1 MNLALI
7 RQQFPDLLPSALYR
21 EGGITAYQ
29 LQLPTFEEERGFKWA
44 ELRLPAEFPE
54 CAKAFIQLSPD
65 AVLRLP
71 HLDGV
76 GVLCMEGDPGP
87 GSGYSTEERVLYLLN
102 AFLDNFLKPWLNG
115 SLDGAFEAEVINY
128 WAIEVARARSQHDPV
143 REVWT
148 LDPPPRKAM
157 IRSGLLLTPNRI
169 ILAADEA
176 LRITNR
182 VVQSVGAEQRTAVMI
197 ADVPIS
203 YVLTPSTWPKSMG
216 DLERI
221 LKGRLPPSDYS
232 KFKVHRSRRGRE
244 IHRVVLLRNAEIAF
258 AYLLPGGPPTI
269 QNIGMGKWKGKK
281 SFPSLSKVLP
291 LSTSRLD
298 PNWTAGRDQHPEVDQ
313 RQAKHV
319 LVLGAG
325 ALGSSI
331 VDHLAKAGVGR
342 ISLVD
347 ADTMSPPNVG
357 RHLLGAESI
366 GENKAWAVAKRV
378 NLAFPSTEVAPYFK
392 NTAAWLKENSLAEV
406 HAVLDLTGEP
416 DVRMQIENARQ
427 KHPCPLLIGWMEPY
441 VAAAHACFLPSGQSW
456 LQGAIDP
463 LYSLQAVDW
472 PDEVI
477 QQEPGC
483 SSRFQSYTAAAAEH
497 AVALIAECVLEMI
510 DASVESILPKV
521 RSWVR
526 GQLYLDE
533 HWPGLKHNEWA
544 SIASEFEGLILTRPF
559 P

>member
-1 MNLALI
+1 MNLCLI
-7 RQQFPDLLPSALYR
+7 REKFPDLLPSAPHR
-21 EGGITAYQ
+21 QGGITAYQ
-29 LQLPTFEEERGFKWA
+29 LQLPTFGEGREFKWA

-71 HLDGV
+71 HLDSV

-87 GSGYSTEERVLYLLN
+87 GSGYSTEERVIFLLN
-102 AFLDNFLKPWLNG
+102 AFLESFLKPWLNG
-115 SLDGAFEAEVINY
+115 RLDGAFEAETINY
-128 WAIEVARARSQHDPV
+128 WAIEVVRARSKNDPV
-143 REVWT
+143 RAVWT
-148 LDPPPRKAM
+148 VDPPPKKAM
-157 IRSGLLLTPNRI
+157 IRNGLLLTPNRI
-169 ILAADEA
+169 IVAADET

-182 VVQSVGAEQRTAVMI
+182 VVQSVGAKQRTTVMI

-203 YVLTPSTWPKSMG
+203 YVLTPSTWPKSM
-216 DLERI
+216 DDMERI
-221 LKGRLPPSDYS
+221 LNGRLSPSDYS
-232 KFKVHRSRRGRE
+232 KFQTNRSRRGRE

-269 QNIGMGKWKGKK
+269 RDIEKGTWKQKK
-281 SFPSLSKVLP
+281 TFPSRSKMLP

-298 PNWTAGRDQHPEVDQ
+298 PNWTSGRDQHPEVDQ

-325 ALGSSI
+325 ALGGSI

-347 ADTMSPPNVG
+347 ADTMSPANVG

-378 NLAFPSTEVAPYFK
+378 NLAFPSTEVAPYSK
-392 NTAAWLKENSLAEV
+392 NTAAWLKENCLAEV

-416 DVRMQIENARQ
+416 DVRVQIDNARQ

-456 LQGAIDP
+456 LQDGIDP
-463 LYSLQAVDW
+463 LYRLQAVVW

-497 AVALIAECVLEMI
+497 AVSLVAECALEMI
-510 DASVESILPKV
+510 DAAVEPINPRV

-526 GQLYLDE
+526 GQLYLDK

>member
-1 MNLALI
+1 
-7 RQQFPDLLPSALYR
+7 
-21 EGGITAYQ
+21 
-29 LQLPTFEEERGFKWA
+29 
-44 ELRLPAEFPE
+44 
-54 CAKAFIQLSPD
+54 
-65 AVLRLP
+65 
-71 HLDGV
+71 
-76 GVLCMEGDPGP
+76 
-87 GSGYSTEERVLYLLN
+87 
-102 AFLDNFLKPWLNG
+102 
-115 SLDGAFEAEVINY
+115 
-128 WAIEVARARSQHDPV
+128 
-143 REVWT
+143 
-148 LDPPPRKAM
+148 
-157 IRSGLLLTPNRI
+157 
-169 ILAADEA
+169 
-176 LRITNR
+176 
-182 VVQSVGAEQRTAVMI
+182 
-197 ADVPIS
+197 
-203 YVLTPSTWPKSMG
+203 MG

-232 KFKVHRSRRGRE
+232 KFQVHRSRRGRE

-269 QNIGMGKWKGKK
+269 QNIGKGKWKRKK

-331 VDHLAKAGVGR
+331 VAHLAKAGVGR

-427 KHPCPLLIGWMEPY
+427 KQPCPLLIGWMEPY

-463 LYSLQAVDW
+463 LYSLQAVEW